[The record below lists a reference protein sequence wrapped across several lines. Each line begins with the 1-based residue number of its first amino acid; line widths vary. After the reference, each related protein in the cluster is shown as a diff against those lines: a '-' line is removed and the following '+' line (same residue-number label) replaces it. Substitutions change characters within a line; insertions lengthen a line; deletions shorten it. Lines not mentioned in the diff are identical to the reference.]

1 MEKTILIGTKE
12 VKMRATAATPLHYRN
27 TFKGYDL
34 FKDLQ
39 KNEGKDIAD
48 MDLSVFER
56 LAFIMSGEFRN
67 MTLEEWLEQFDG
79 LTDVVEA
86 CAEILTAWNDGAEPQ
101 SIARKNEETAE
112 SSTQD

>member
-12 VKMRATAATPLHYRN
+12 VKMKATAATPLHYRN

-86 CAEILTAWNDGAEPQ
+86 CAEILTAWNDSAEPQ
-101 SIARKNEETAE
+101 SIVRKNEETAE
-112 SSTQD
+112 NSTQV